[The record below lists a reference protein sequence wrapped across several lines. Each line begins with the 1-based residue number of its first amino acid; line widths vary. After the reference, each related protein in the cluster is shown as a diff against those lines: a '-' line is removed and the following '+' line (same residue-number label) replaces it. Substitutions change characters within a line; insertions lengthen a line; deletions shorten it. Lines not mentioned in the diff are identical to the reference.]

1 MSVHEHKSGPTLSLG
16 CGVITVSDSRTAD
29 TDGSGGRIKDLL
41 TGAGHA
47 VRGYE
52 IVPDEPSVVSRLV
65 TDWAAREDIDIVILT
80 GGTGI
85 APRDNTYEAVA
96 GLLTRRI
103 DGFGELFRALSY
115 EDIGSA
121 AMLSRAVGGLI
132 GTVAVF
138 ALPGS
143 TAACELAMT
152 KLVLP
157 EVVHVAKLA
166 APAKWK

>member
-1 MSVHEHKSGPTLSLG
+1 
-16 CGVITVSDSRTAD
+16 
-29 TDGSGGRIKDLL
+29 
-41 TGAGHA
+41 
-47 VRGYE
+47 
-52 IVPDEPSVVSRLV
+52 
-65 TDWAAREDIDIVILT
+65 
-80 GGTGI
+80 
-85 APRDNTYEAVA
+85 
-96 GLLTRRI
+96 
-103 DGFGELFRALSY
+103 LSY